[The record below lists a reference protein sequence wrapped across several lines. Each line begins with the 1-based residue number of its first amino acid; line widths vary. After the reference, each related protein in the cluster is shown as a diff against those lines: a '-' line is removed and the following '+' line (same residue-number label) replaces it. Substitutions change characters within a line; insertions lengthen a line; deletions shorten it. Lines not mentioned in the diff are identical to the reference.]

1 MKNYGLVFFGG
12 ILFLIIGFLLLLKIS
27 IIKLWWDGL
36 ILKIP
41 LVGRLLVE
49 REVSRFARNLGT
61 MIKSGLP
68 IFEALKIAMNSQS
81 NLAYKKAILELS
93 NSLEKGKKMTE
104 ILKQPHYK
112 LLFPR
117 LVTDMVAV
125 GEETGTVEESL
136 FYVSQF
142 YEEDIEETAK
152 NMTTILE
159 PAILLII
166 GLMVAF
172 VALAII
178 SPIYQLTGALG

>member
-1 MKNYGLVFFGG
+1 
-12 ILFLIIGFLLLLKIS
+12 
-27 IIKLWWDGL
+27 
-36 ILKIP
+36 
-41 LVGRLLVE
+41 
-49 REVSRFARNLGT
+49 
-61 MIKSGLP
+61 
-68 IFEALKIAMNSQS
+68 
-81 NLAYKKAILELS
+81 
-93 NSLEKGKKMTE
+93 LEKGKKMTE
-104 ILKQPHYK
+104 ILKQPSYK

-117 LVTDMVAV
+117 LMADMIAV
-125 GEETGTVEESL
+125 GEETGSIDESL

-159 PAILLII
+159 PAILLVI